1 MIWQA
6 IVDGFLSGA
15 IVALGAIGV
24 TFSLAILRFANF
36 SHGDLLAVGAYSA
49 LFLLAIMIG
58 EGGGGPVDSP
68 WPWLVQPVGPFS
80 FGWGLPIAL
89 QFAVAVS
96 HTPFVP
102 PVQVFSAPNAST
114 ERSTAVSVV
123 LFASV

>member
-58 EGGGGPVDSP
+58 EGGGGPIDSP
-68 WPWLVQPVGPFS
+68 WPWLVQPVGPFWNAEPEHQDYLQRIPN
-80 FGWGLPIAL
+80 GYTCHWVRPNWKLPKRQA
-89 QFAVAVS
+89 A
-96 HTPFVP
+96 
-102 PVQVFSAPNAST
+102 
-114 ERSTAVSVV
+114 
-123 LFASV
+123 